1 MHKYFLESYILT
13 AIGLVLAYLWSE
25 HVSPG
30 SGFAGVFIAIV
41 LGILEVSLSFDNAVV
56 NALKLE
62 HMSPKWQQR
71 FLTIGILIAVFGMRF
86 LFPLVI
92 VACVAKLNILNVL
105 SVAINNATL
114 YASYLEKTHS
124 SIVAFGGAF
133 LLMLFW
139 SFFMDGKKEVHW
151 LSPIEKPL
159 KKLSVYR
166 DLDILFTIIIL
177 FFIHLNINS
186 SQTKL
191 NIIFSGLLG
200 IITFFTIDGITKW
213 LEKKNDERLKKCT
226 DAVKCSGLAGFLYL
240 EMIDA
245 SFSFDGVL
253 GAFALSSDIIIIM
266 IGLSIGAIFV
276 RSLTIF
282 LVEKKTL
289 KQYKYLANGAHWA
302 VGGLAICMLAS
313 TTYEIPEYVTAL
325 IGLVF
330 IISSFVSSMKLN
342 KIEEQSV

>member
-1 MHKYFLESYILT
+1 
-13 AIGLVLAYLWSE
+13 
-25 HVSPG
+25 
-30 SGFAGVFIAIV
+30 
-41 LGILEVSLSFDNAVV
+41 
-56 NALKLE
+56 
-62 HMSPKWQQR
+62 
-71 FLTIGILIAVFGMRF
+71 
-86 LFPLVI
+86 
-92 VACVAKLNILNVL
+92 
-105 SVAINNATL
+105 
-114 YASYLEKTHS
+114 
-124 SIVAFGGAF
+124 
-133 LLMLFW
+133 
-139 SFFMDGKKEVHW
+139 
-151 LSPIEKPL
+151 
-159 KKLSVYR
+159 
-166 DLDILFTIIIL
+166 
-177 FFIHLNINS
+177 
-186 SQTKL
+186 
-191 NIIFSGLLG
+191 
-200 IITFFTIDGITKW
+200 
-213 LEKKNDERLKKCT
+213 
-226 DAVKCSGLAGFLYL
+226 
-240 EMIDA
+240 MIDA